1 MTDKIENIIAS
12 AESDTD
18 KALMIILYIETEKNA
33 ALTLNGD
40 LMNDA
45 AYQALAAD
53 EPAYNIL
60 LNKMLALVA

>member
-45 AYQALAAD
+45 VYQALAAD